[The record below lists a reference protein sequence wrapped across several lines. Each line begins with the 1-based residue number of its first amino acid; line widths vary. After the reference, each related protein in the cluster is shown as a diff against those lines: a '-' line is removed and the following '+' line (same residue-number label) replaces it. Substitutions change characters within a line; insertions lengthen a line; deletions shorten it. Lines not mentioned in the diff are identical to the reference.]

1 MQLSLAQVQPRQTTA
16 TLSRAYQQSQLI
28 LADTAAVATSLD
40 GAIAF
45 TNTSRPSLPQANF
58 AAQFHVPTG
67 CSASRVVEQTLSHF
81 STQGVRCLRVY
92 LTDTLCESGADTD
105 DIQSDSHTGG
115 PAQELSRELVCKG
128 YRHIAEQSLHLL
140 GRFHEPVRP
149 PERSA
154 DSLQFIPGRSAYAEL
169 SRLWSTAFLPSK
181 IDARHACEHHIDTLD
196 DARVECFLARLR
208 GQPAGVVKVI
218 TANQV
223 GVIDD
228 LFVTLSLRRQ
238 GIAGQLL
245 AHAVSF
251 CVRSQLQ
258 SVVIASQTGSFEH
271 AWLTRRGFTPV
282 ARLGHWRLSDDR

>member
-28 LADTAAVATSLD
+28 MADSTSLQTSLD

-45 TNTSRPSLPQANF
+45 TNTSRPSLPQCNF
-58 AAQFHVPTG
+58 AAQLHVPSG
-67 CSASRVVEQTLSHF
+67 LNASHVVDQTLSHF
-81 STQGVRCLRVY
+81 SAQGARCLRVY

-105 DIQSDSHTGG
+105 DIQSAPQSN
-115 PAQELSRELVCKG
+115 ELSRELTRKG
-128 YRHIAEQSLHLL
+128 YSLVAEQSLHLL
-140 GRFHEPVRP
+140 GRFHEAVHA

-154 DSLQFIPGRSAYAEL
+154 DSLQIIPGRSAYAEL
-169 SRLWSTAFLPSK
+169 SRLWLSLSLPPK
-181 IDARHACEHHIDTLD
+181 IDARQACDHHIDTLD

-228 LFVTLSLRRQ
+228 LFVTPSLRRQ

-245 AHAVSF
+245 VHAVSF

-258 SVVIASQTGSFEH
+258 SVVLASQTGSFEH
-271 AWLTRRGFTPV
+271 AWLTSRGFTPV
-282 ARLGHWRLSDDR
+282 ASLHHWRLSDD